1 MRCGAPSRALKA
13 TPLKSSARSDALRRV
28 ACNTPEAAEQRRKA
42 PKAGQLTA
50 QSEGSM
56 HLSTHT
62 GHTHTGTHTPKRRCH
77 MTQRVFC
84 AVQPTAAQN
93 QHAPLAP
100 VQRPRHRQNPSGKCD
115 AKRRRLMSAWRGT
128 LHGGGGCS
136 APLLTDCV
144 VLVRSVSVSVSVS
157 AKNTHSRDK
166 RAWHASHEGSLAIL
180 ALFIS

>member
-1 MRCGAPSRALKA
+1 MQH
-13 TPLKSSARSDALRRV
+13 ARSSK
-28 ACNTPEAAEQRRKA
+28 AARQRRKT

-62 GHTHTGTHTPKRRCH
+62 GHTHTGHTHTPIRRCH

-93 QHAPLAP
+93 QHAPRPCATPPPSPKSQREMRRQKAP
-100 VQRPRHRQNPSGKCD
+100 FNERLERHTPRWWW
-115 AKRRRLMSAWRGT
+115 L
-128 LHGGGGCS
+128 LCS
-136 APLLTDCV
+136 AADCV
-144 VLVRSVSVSVSVS
+144 VLVRSVSVSVSVSVS